1 MYFSLISPLCS
12 IVRYEI
18 HLLESNIYG
27 VNASVGQASRHFTQE
42 PHKSS
47 VNSWSYS
54 KSISNNISPRKNQDP
69 ISLLIKLLTFVKC
82 YLTKTHE
89 FSIPIICIGNI
100 YLGGTGKTPLSIEI
114 FSILKNLKNKPV
126 FIRKKYSAYQDE
138 VNLQKEIGPI
148 YQNKKRVEAI
158 REAIKNKADVAIL
171 DDGFQDFSVKK
182 NLSIIC
188 FNEKQWIGNGL
199 TIPSGPLRESLS
211 SLKRANLVII
221 NGNKNNVIES
231 KILKKNKTIKIFY
244 SKYDPLN
251 IDVLKN
257 KNVIA
262 FAGIGNPENFFNL
275 LKNNNI
281 NVIDKTQKN
290 NSILVTTEK
299 DYFRINKK
307 YKENI
312 NFLKVMLKIKQQDQF
327 IEEIKKF
334 IWKL

>member
-1 MYFSLISPLCS
+1 MNFFKPK
-12 IVRYEI
+12 
-18 HLLESNIYG
+18 
-27 VNASVGQASRHFTQE
+27 F
-42 PHKSS
+42 
-47 VNSWSYS
+47 WD
-54 KSISNNISPRKNQDP
+54 KNQFSFFSIAFFP

-281 NVIDKTQKN
+281 NVIEEVKFPDHYNYSEKELINLINKTQKN

-334 IWKL
+334 I